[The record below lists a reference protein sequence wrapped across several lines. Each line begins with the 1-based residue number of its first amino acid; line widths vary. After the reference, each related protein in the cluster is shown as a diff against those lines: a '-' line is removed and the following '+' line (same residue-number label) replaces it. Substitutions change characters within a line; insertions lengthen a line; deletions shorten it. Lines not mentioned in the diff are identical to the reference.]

1 MNYVHIYLQILRVP
15 SKPHFPCCLSCM
27 FAYHM
32 LCQNHQF
39 LNVCGSYPIANF
51 KKKKSQSHALQCKPF
66 LISSI
71 DVICPPPPLPPLG
84 SVGYIILYSIPTHI
98 LLIALLS
105 QCLCFHIRLHGTFV
119 IKISKDHVE

>member
-1 MNYVHIYLQILRVP
+1 MMNKVHIYLQILRVP
-15 SKPHFPCCLSCM
+15 SKPHSPCCLSCM

-32 LCQNHQF
+32 QCQNHQF
-39 LNVCGSYPIANF
+39 LKVCGSYPTANF

-71 DVICPPPPLPPLG
+71 DVICPPPFHPLG
-84 SVGYIILYSIPTHI
+84 QLVTYTVFQHTI

-105 QCLCFHIRLHGTFV
+105 QCLSFHIRLHGTFV